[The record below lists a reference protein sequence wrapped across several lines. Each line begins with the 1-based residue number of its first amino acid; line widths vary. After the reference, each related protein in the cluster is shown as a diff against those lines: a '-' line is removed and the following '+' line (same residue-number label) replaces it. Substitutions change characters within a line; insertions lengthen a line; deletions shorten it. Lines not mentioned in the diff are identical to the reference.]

1 MDATIG
7 NTILEY
13 IDRNR
18 GGVGFYHI
26 VRRFG
31 MPSAT
36 YDLPVMIQHLI
47 TDGLIKVRDS
57 QAPEAYCLTENKKLG
72 VKSQYC
78 LFRNNRRIFDAAI
91 MAWER
96 G

>member
-1 MDATIG
+1 MDATIE
-7 NTILEY
+7 NTILDY

-47 TDGLIKVRDS
+47 TDGLIKLRDS
-57 QAPEAYCLTENKKLG
+57 QAPEAYCLTEKGRLA
-72 VKSQYC
+72 
-78 LFRNNRRIFDAAI
+78 LFN
-91 MAWER
+91 
-96 G
+96 